1 MTGKAD
7 MAERRVHAFGD
18 DVLGEEDAVG
28 LAERIRRGEI
38 SPREAAEAAI
48 RRIEDVEPE
57 LRGVELAAFEQA
69 LEQIPEQL
77 GEGIFAGVP
86 SLIKD
91 NTDVRGWP
99 TRHGSAAVVNPRP
112 AKDHGAFAKQY
123 LAQGFTVLGKSRL
136 PEFGFSASSEFE
148 DESPTRNPWHTE
160 HSSGASSGGAAALV
174 AAGALPIAHAN
185 DGGGSIRIPAACC
198 GLVGL
203 KPSRGRFVDSEM
215 TRSLPVN
222 VVGEGVV
229 TRSVRDTA
237 AFFHGAEQYHRNRR
251 LPPVGRVEGPGS
263 KRLRVGLV
271 LDSIN
276 GHPTCEETRDTAL
289 ETARLLES
297 LGHRVEEI
305 KAPVPPTFRDDFLL
319 YWGFLSWSL
328 STFGRRM
335 LSPDF
340 DPDRV
345 DGLSKGLRAHYR
357 KKGWRTPQML
367 YRFRQVR
374 RQYEEHFRHQDVVL
388 SPALSHV
395 TPRLGWLNPSV
406 PFEELIERLTAWV
419 GFTPINNVSGTPA
432 ISLPMGES
440 REGLPIGVQ
449 FSGAPA
455 GERTLLELA
464 FELEQARPWRR
475 IQDVTPVKQEAVI
488 A

>member
-1 MTGKAD
+1 
-7 MAERRVHAFGD
+7 MAEKRVHAFGD
-18 DVLGEEDAVG
+18 DALGDDDAVG
-28 LAERIRRGEI
+28 VAERIRRGEI
-38 SPREAAEAAI
+38 SPREAVEAAV
-48 RRIEDVEPE
+48 RRIEQVEPR
-57 LRGVELAAFEQA
+57 LRGVELAAFEQV
-69 LEQIPEQL
+69 LEQVPERP
-77 GEGIFAGVP
+77 GEGVFAGVP
-86 SLIKD
+86 TLIKD

-99 TRHGSAAVVNPRP
+99 TRHGSAAVLYPSP

-123 LAQGFTVLGKSRL
+123 LAQGFTLLGKSRL
-136 PEFGFSASSEFE
+136 PEFGFSASTEFE
-148 DESPTRNPWHTE
+148 HEPPTRNPWHTD
-160 HSSGASSGGAAALV
+160 HSPGASSGGAGALV

-237 AFFHGAEQYHRNRR
+237 AFFYGAEAYHRNRR
-251 LPPVGRVEGPGS
+251 LPPVGRVEGPGR
-263 KRLRVGLV
+263 KRLRVGVV

-276 GHPTCEETRDTAL
+276 GQATCDETRETVL

-297 LGHRVEEI
+297 QGHRVEPI
-305 KAPVPPTFRDDFLL
+305 DAPVPLSFREDFLL

-328 STFGRRM
+328 STFGRRI

-357 KKGWRTPQML
+357 RSGWRTPQML

-374 RQYEEHFRHQDVVL
+374 RHYERHFQQQDVVL
-388 SPALSHV
+388 SPVLAHV

-432 ISLPMGES
+432 MSLPMGES
-440 REGLPIGVQ
+440 REGLPIGVHL
-449 FSGAPA
+449 SGASG

-464 FELEQARPWRR
+464 FELEQLRPWRR
-475 IQDVTPVKQEAVI
+475 IQDEEGANTVTAATV
-488 A
+488 